1 MSEEK
6 KIREESAMASP
17 DSPQILIQME
27 GKHMQTIDCTGKTCP
42 LPVIETKKALEEGDI
57 QAIAV
62 IVDNPVSS
70 ENVTRFLESQGY
82 SVTVIQEHGKS
93 RLEATKDKTDRIL
106 PSVGTKK
113 LLVFID
119 GETVGRGSEELGQI
133 LMRSF
138 LITLKELNPLPWR
151 IIFINSGVKL
161 AVEGS
166 PYLDP
171 LNDLLALGVEILC
184 CGTCLDY
191 YKLKE
196 KLKAGRISNMFEI
209 ASSFL
214 EASSVIKP

>member
-1 MSEEK
+1 MK
-6 KIREESAMASP
+6 
-17 DSPQILIQME
+17 
-27 GKHMQTIDCTGKTCP
+27 TIDCIGKTCP

-62 IVDNPVSS
+62 VVDNPVSS
-70 ENVTRFLESQGY
+70 ENVMRFLESQGY
-82 SVTVIQEHGKS
+82 SVTVTQENGKH
-93 RLEATKDKTDRIL
+93 RIEAKKDKPDQSL
-106 PSVGTKK
+106 PPIGTKK
-113 LLVFID
+113 FLVFID
-119 GETVGRGSEELGQI
+119 GETVGRGSDELGQI

-161 AVEGS
+161 AVEDS
-166 PYLDP
+166 PYLGP
-171 LNDLLALGVEILC
+171 LADLLALGVEMLC

-196 KLKAGRISNMFEI
+196 KLKVGRVSNMFEI

-214 EASSVIKP
+214 ETSNVIKP